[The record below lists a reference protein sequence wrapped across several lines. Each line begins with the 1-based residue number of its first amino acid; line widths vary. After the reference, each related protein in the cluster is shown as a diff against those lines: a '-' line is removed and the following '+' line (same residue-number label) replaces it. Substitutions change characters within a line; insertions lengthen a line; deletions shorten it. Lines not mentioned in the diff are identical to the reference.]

1 MNTNNKFISSVTIWY
16 NPSSQDIE
24 SIKTYNS
31 YFEKIYIIDNSSTN
45 NCELAAQIE
54 NSVYVPNNNNLGIAT
69 ALNIGCQK
77 AMDDGFMWAMTMDQ
91 DSSWNKEVLEQYLSA
106 ICKNTDE
113 TIKSFAPKHRNEL
126 KSVVG
131 DIKYKLEEKKEES
144 ILFPNKVM
152 TSGNII
158 NLLVWKKIGCFNESL
173 FIDEVDHEFCYRLN
187 HAGYKICEFQNIYM
201 VHTLG
206 HVQKTILPRP
216 CKHSGV
222 RLYYIFRN
230 MSYIKKVFP
239 QEFRA
244 EHYKK
249 YMFFA
254 VLQKCMEFKLKDLRY
269 IIQGIKDCKKNR
281 FGKYHS

>member
-1 MNTNNKFISSVTIWY
+1 MEQKKLTSKQMAAIKELKESISDVDNYQLKLFNIPSAQEPTNN
-16 NPSSQDIE
+16 
-24 SIKTYNS
+24 
-31 YFEKIYIIDNSSTN
+31 
-45 NCELAAQIE
+45 
-54 NSVYVPNNNNLGIAT
+54 
-69 ALNIGCQK
+69 
-77 AMDDGFMWAMTMDQ
+77 
-91 DSSWNKEVLEQYLSA
+91 
-106 ICKNTDE
+106 
-113 TIKSFAPKHRNEL
+113 
-126 KSVVG
+126 
-131 DIKYKLEEKKEES
+131 
-144 ILFPNKVM
+144 
-152 TSGNII
+152 
-158 NLLVWKKIGCFNESL
+158 
-173 FIDEVDHEFCYRLN
+173 YRLN

-239 QEFRA
+239 QEFKA

-254 VLQKCMEFKLKDLRY
+254 VLQKCLELKLKDLRY